1 MKILKVKLKQHTPLV
16 HFQHDQYGATLR
28 ASEVKPLLDKFII
41 KRLTDGG
48 NNDLL
53 DRWKKGDTNALN
65 YKLKIQ
71 ASEVDKL
78 RVKIPERMKN
88 GKFEAQFPLL
98 LANMDGKDT
107 RDELMNFSCYKEIT
121 MIFISSDETLLNLI
135 NVYLDTFLTFTNFGN
150 RKSKGFGSFYRKE
163 KSQKDFE
170 KKLSS
175 LYTCVYYKKF
185 PSFNIVNFDSVRQTF
200 NTLDTEYKKIK
211 SGMNRYESKLH
222 AYGHKHGIEWE
233 KLAIKNKL
241 DGHSIPDN
249 VYYLRAILGTTNS
262 VSLTNINKVISIKSE
277 LDGRG
282 EEVVQRFR
290 SPITFKFFDKTV
302 YALSEEGVEDI
313 VGKRFTFTIKD
324 KQTNMERG
332 HFDLR
337 VPKVNFDD
345 FFDFAFSSLG
355 WSRKNFD

>member
-175 LYTCVYYKKF
+175 LYTCVYYA
-185 PSFNIVNFDSVRQTF
+185 NQQ
-200 NTLDTEYKKIK
+200 
-211 SGMNRYESKLH
+211 
-222 AYGHKHGIEWE
+222 
-233 KLAIKNKL
+233 LA
-241 DGHSIPDN
+241 
-249 VYYLRAILGTTNS
+249 
-262 VSLTNINKVISIKSE
+262 
-277 LDGRG
+277 
-282 EEVVQRFR
+282 F
-290 SPITFKFFDKTV
+290 
-302 YALSEEGVEDI
+302 
-313 VGKRFTFTIKD
+313 
-324 KQTNMERG
+324 
-332 HFDLR
+332 
-337 VPKVNFDD
+337 
-345 FFDFAFSSLG
+345 
-355 WSRKNFD
+355 